1 MDKSLIWSGLVH
13 TPVPILKFLAKVAS
27 TLHYHMDRRHVEECQ
42 KMVQATEKGWNEV
55 KIVKSMYHSLWQ
67 IPADMSYFGK
77 ISENELFEVIQEL
90 DHFLEFLKS
99 FPEDKGV
106 IFVAAHLGPWE
117 ICAQTISRLFRPTI
131 SIFKPS
137 RHEWINRFFQ
147 AARHRHRQT
156 TVPKDGGMLPL
167 FKHLKRGGS
176 IGLVMDQHGGVDG
189 SPSEFLG
196 KPCSSWD
203 SAALLAA
210 KTQCPIVAV
219 GIIRDGKKYRFLYR
233 EPISP
238 PPSQKG
244 IDLNPWVRQIDLA
257 LSSMIEEAPEQWM
270 WLGRR
275 WGRDFQGRMAG
286 SL

>member
-106 IFVAAHLGPWE
+106 IFVAAHLGP
-117 ICAQTISRLFRPTI
+117 SRLSPHPLESRNLYANTTRCHNECRTLCPSILCLAHFTPRILKLRI
-131 SIFKPS
+131 S
-137 RHEWINRFFQ
+137 
-147 AARHRHRQT
+147 
-156 TVPKDGGMLPL
+156 
-167 FKHLKRGGS
+167 
-176 IGLVMDQHGGVDG
+176 
-189 SPSEFLG
+189 
-196 KPCSSWD
+196 
-203 SAALLAA
+203 
-210 KTQCPIVAV
+210 
-219 GIIRDGKKYRFLYR
+219 
-233 EPISP
+233 
-238 PPSQKG
+238 
-244 IDLNPWVRQIDLA
+244 
-257 LSSMIEEAPEQWM
+257 
-270 WLGRR
+270 
-275 WGRDFQGRMAG
+275 
-286 SL
+286 